1 MSDLTLKL
9 SEINFGVYLMK
20 HHIVRKSNSLIEATY
35 KLSTVEQK
43 VILFLASTLKPD
55 DDDFKPYR
63 FHIREF
69 QKFLKKADANYSWL
83 EQNILSLKNKNLH
96 IVYENAERKKVI
108 LNVNWLSSSK
118 YVEGSG
124 YIELRFDPNL
134 KPFLLHLKERFTNY
148 RLANIVQLKSRFS
161 IRLYEL
167 LKQYEK
173 IGKRTFGLY
182 DLRTTLGIEDD
193 QYKQYTDFRKRVIQ
207 VAENELKE
215 KTDISFTFKEH
226 RASKKV
232 DSITFTI
239 YSNAPDS
246 AFAFEKLE
254 MTPVE
259 TQEQEID
266 SDLESL
272 KDIIPPIYRNKIS
285 IKKLLHKHIKGNGF
299 EYVMRNIIYTN
310 EKSNAVK
317 SESKSSRSNYRAY
330 LAKALQN
337 DYGLAYMED
346 KQAEKE
352 AVELKQKT
360 FAEAEKQKQRELK
373 KIDQERENREKARE
387 FMETCSSETVK
398 DFEQQ
403 AIQRLLP
410 ESLKRYQR
418 KDVIGVFEYKRKLE
432 DVVMEHIG
440 IKTKYSPDSE
450 KTHSN

>member
-1 MSDLTLKL
+1 
-9 SEINFGVYLMK
+9 
-20 HHIVRKSNSLIEATY
+20 
-35 KLSTVEQK
+35 
-43 VILFLASTLKPD
+43 
-55 DDDFKPYR
+55 
-63 FHIREF
+63 
-69 QKFLKKADANYSWL
+69 
-83 EQNILSLKNKNLH
+83 
-96 IVYENAERKKVI
+96 
-108 LNVNWLSSSK
+108 
-118 YVEGSG
+118 
-124 YIELRFDPNL
+124 L

-285 IKKLLHKHIKGNGF
+285 IKKLF
-299 EYVMRNIIYTN
+299 
-310 EKSNAVK
+310 
-317 SESKSSRSNYRAY
+317 
-330 LAKALQN
+330 
-337 DYGLAYMED
+337 
-346 KQAEKE
+346 
-352 AVELKQKT
+352 
-360 FAEAEKQKQRELK
+360 
-373 KIDQERENREKARE
+373 
-387 FMETCSSETVK
+387 
-398 DFEQQ
+398 
-403 AIQRLLP
+403 
-410 ESLKRYQR
+410 
-418 KDVIGVFEYKRKLE
+418 
-432 DVVMEHIG
+432 
-440 IKTKYSPDSE
+440 
-450 KTHSN
+450 